1 MSNMDGYI
9 DLTVNNFK
17 KKYGILADK
26 TGDHIFTDVCLRYYF
41 FNTIDNPF
49 DIDDIEENRNTDGAN
64 DGGFD
69 AVINDPTSELND
81 VIIVQSKYYHNTSVN
96 AEMII
101 GEVSKIANTLDKI
114 QNGLD
119 SDVSQ
124 KSKHAF
130 ALAKEQMQ
138 DGGIIKVVFF
148 TSFVFD
154 EKNKKS
160 KKQVEKRVNE
170 IFAPHNLEVSIY
182 WGDEVE
188 GQIKLCEEQ
197 KMYVEH
203 DKLDIDK
210 PDNYLEYED
219 SVILNVSAKSL
230 HDLYSRRMNSLLG
243 ANLRYYIYKKDVD
256 SKIKESLSKSI
267 NEFWYKN
274 NGILIIC
281 DDYSV
286 SGKVLHLDNFSI
298 INGGQ
303 TTTLIGKVDIPEDF
317 YVQCKIVKIPDEI
330 KNDVEKRDTFVN
342 NIAVATNSQKAIKP
356 KDLKSNTTE
365 QGRLREE
372 LSYVGI
378 YYKIKAGDDERKID
392 KKKYSQTYQI
402 SNPDKVGVVCFAA
415 FLQMPIEARNKT
427 SLIYNDTYYH
437 RIFKDKALKYPGVVA
452 DLLKINALYDKFYRN
467 NDNLNGLDTMYNQP
481 AVRCGRTVFLAL
493 IMLFSNLSNSHVTLD
508 EINEKRLTG
517 QTNTITFL
525 ESIECEKRLL
535 KNNLD
540 DEETMLKRL
549 FYMVGKKIL
558 GPCYKQAY
566 KVAESN
572 GETMDASGYLKGV
585 NVYFEDILPAAL
597 EAYNDPFD
605 DSLRQ
610 EFEKILITKTE

>member
-1 MSNMDGYI
+1 MDNYI
-9 DLTVNNFK
+9 DIIVNNFK
-17 KKYGILADK
+17 KKYSILADK
-26 TGDHIFTDVCLRYYF
+26 TGDHIFTDVCLKYYF
-41 FNTIDNPF
+41 YNTSDNPF
-49 DIDDIEENRNTDGAN
+49 DIDDIESNRNTDGSN

-69 AVINDPTSELND
+69 AVINDPNSELND
-81 VIIVQSKYYHNTSVN
+81 MIIVQSKYYHNTVVN

-101 GEVSKIANTLDKI
+101 GEISKISNTITKI

-138 DGGIIKVVFF
+138 DGASIKVVFF

-154 EKNKKS
+154 ETNKKS

-170 IFAPHNLEVSIY
+170 IFSGLNLDVAIY

-210 PDNYLEYED
+210 PNNCLEYED

-230 HDLYSRRMNSLLG
+230 HDLYTRRMNSLLG

-256 SKIKESLSKSI
+256 SKIKESLNKNI

-281 DDYSV
+281 DSYSV

-303 TTTLIGKVDIPEDF
+303 TTTLIGKADIPNDF
-317 YVQCKIVKIPDEI
+317 YVQCKIVKVPDSI
-330 KNDVEKRDTFVN
+330 KGDVEKRDDFVN

-378 YYKIKAGDDERKID
+378 YYKIKTGDDERKID
-392 KKKYSQTYQI
+392 KKKYNQPYQI
-402 SNPDKVGVVCFAA
+402 SNPDKVGIVGFAS

-437 RIFKDKALKYPGVVA
+437 RIFKDNALKYPGAVA

-467 NDNLNGLDTMYNQP
+467 NDNLAGLDTMFNQP

-493 IMLFSNLSNSHVTLD
+493 IMLFSKLSNNHIDKSTLD
-508 EINEKRLTG
+508 EKRNIG
-517 QTNTITFL
+517 QL
-525 ESIECEKRLL
+525 ETLSYIETSVCEKRLL

-540 DEETMLKRL
+540 DEETKLKKL
-549 FYMVGKKIL
+549 FYLVGKRIL
-558 GPCYKQAY
+558 GPCFKQAY
-566 KVAESN
+566 KTAELN
-572 GETMDASGYLKGV
+572 GETLDASGYLKGT
-585 NVYFEDILPAAL
+585 NVYFDDILPAAL
-597 EAYNDPFD
+597 ENYYDPFD
-605 DSLRQ
+605 DSLRK
-610 EFEKILITKTE
+610 EFEELLVIKNS